1 MKRLTAIA
9 LALLAC
15 GALAA
20 GDARTEIVRKAQ
32 SYVGCSYRTGGTKPA
47 EFDCSGFVGFIV
59 RPFVPELP
67 RLSRDMADSGIPIAK
82 ADLAPGD
89 LVFFATTA
97 VPGAISHVA
106 LYIGD
111 GNIIHAISD
120 GPQRGVN
127 ITPLDARYWKNH
139 FARAVRV
146 LPAAPAATAAP
157 ASPATGAR
165 TAAGSQT
172 PGASPGAQAA
182 PASPAPAAATARR
195 KPSPWDSWDGY
206 VEGDYAQ
213 WKAEQDRKF
222 EESKKA
228 YDKKKEQADFEA
240 WKKTQGQ

>member
-146 LPAAPAATAAP
+146 LPAAPAATP
-157 ASPATGAR
+157 
-165 TAAGSQT
+165 
-172 PGASPGAQAA
+172 A

-222 EESKKA
+222 KESKKA